1 MGLLEN
7 KFQDNVITTTVDSL
21 INWGQKSSLWPLIMG
36 TACCAIEMMAVGYSR
51 FDVLERFGML
61 FRFSPRQSDVMIVS
75 GTVTKKMAPVVKAI
89 YDQMSEPKYVIAV
102 GSCAISGNIYNS
114 YSTLQG
120 VDRVVP
126 VDIYVPGCPPI
137 PEAITYGILE
147 LQKKISQGR
156 TIRKKNTEVSPTAPP
171 WVNVHDMLRPGHIK
185 MPTAQDYAA
194 HLDED
199 IDQYDS
205 RRKLLQPSTGGTT
218 PDRDV

>member
-61 FRFSPRQSDVMIVS
+61 FRFSPRQSDVMLVS

-89 YDQMSEPKYVIAV
+89 YDQMSEPKYVIAI

-137 PEAITYGILE
+137 PEAITYGIME
-147 LQKKISQGR
+147 LQKKIATGR
-156 TIRKKNTEVSPTAPP
+156 TIRKKSTVVEPTAPP
-171 WVNVHDMLRPGHIK
+171 RTNVHDLLRPGHVK
-185 MPTAQDYAA
+185 MPTAQDYAS
-194 HLDED
+194 HLGEDLDE
-199 IDQYDS
+199 YDAK
-205 RRKLLQPSTGGTT
+205 RKLLQPGGAGKEE
-218 PDRDV
+218 

>member
-7 KFQDNVITTTVDSL
+7 KFQDNIITTTVDSL
-21 INWGQKSSLWPLIMG
+21 FGWGQKSSLWPLIMG

-61 FRFSPRQSDVMIVS
+61 FRFSPRQSDVMLVS
-75 GTVTKKMAPVVKAI
+75 GTVTKKMAPVVKTI
-89 YDQMSEPKYVIAV
+89 YDQMSEPKYVIAI

-147 LQKKISQGR
+147 LQKKIGAGR
-156 TIRKKNTEVSPTAPP
+156 TIRKKKIITDPLAQPT
-171 WVNVHDMLRPGHIK
+171 VNVHEILRPGHIK
-185 MPTAQDYAA
+185 VPTAQDYAA

-199 IDQYDS
+199 LETFDAK
-205 RRKLLQPSTGGTT
+205 RRMLQPGSTS
-218 PDRDV
+218 DK

>member
-7 KFQDNVITTTVDSL
+7 KFQDNIITTTVDSL
-21 INWGQKSSLWPLIMG
+21 LNWGQKSSLWPLIMG

-126 VDIYVPGCPPI
+126 VDVYVPGCPPI

-147 LQKKISQGR
+147 LHKKIDAGR
-156 TIRKKNTEVSPTAPP
+156 TIRKKAPAAGPTEPP
-171 WVNVHDMLRPGHIK
+171 RVNVHDMLRPGYIK
-185 MPTAQDYAA
+185 MPTALEYGA
-194 HLDED
+194 H
-199 IDQYDS
+199 IDQNIEQYDAEH
-205 RRKLLQPSTGGTT
+205 RLLQPGPAEEPVS
-218 PDRDV
+218 

>member
-7 KFQDNVITTTVDSL
+7 KFQDNIITTTVDSV
-21 INWGQKSSLWPLIMG
+21 INWGQKGSLWPLIMG
-36 TACCAIEMMAVGYSR
+36 TACCAIENMAVGYSR

-75 GTVTKKMAPVVKAI
+75 GTVTKKMAPVVKTI

-102 GSCAISGNIYNS
+102 GSCAISGNIYKS

-120 VDRVVP
+120 VDRIVP

-147 LQKKISQGR
+147 LQKKIMTGR
-156 TIRKKNTEVSPTAPP
+156 TLRKKRVITDPLAQPT
-171 WVNVHDMLRPGHIK
+171 VNVHEILRPGHIK
-185 MPTAQDYAA
+185 LPTAQDYVS
-194 HLDED
+194 HLDDSLED
-199 IDQYDS
+199 YDEQ
-205 RRKLLQPSTGGTT
+205 RRLLQPGGSGKASKG
-218 PDRDV
+218 